1 MGLKDVAEQR
11 DKLFRKLEAL
21 KEKGIIL
28 APNMTV
34 LKSDPSSSGVHSDRA
49 DTTSPGSDLHHHQQ
63 QQQQQSK
70 LRQLSSQAAAAGAST
85 KRSSSM
91 NRMDQQLAPA
101 AANSV
106 ATGGSLKKDSFAGGF
121 TVSSFSWLT
130 YLTED
135 AWRVNQ

>member
-1 MGLKDVAEQR
+1 MAEQR

-49 DTTSPGSDLHHHQQ
+49 DTTTPGSDLHHHQQ

-121 TVSSFSWLT
+121 TETSFSWLT
-130 YLTED
+130 YLTEN

>member
-34 LKSDPSSSGVHSDRA
+34 LKSDPSSGSGTVHSDSRA
-49 DTTSPGSDLHHHQQ
+49 DTTSPGSDLHQHHQQ

-70 LRQLSSQAAAAGAST
+70 LRQLSSQAAGAAST

-106 ATGGSLKKDSFAGGF
+106 ATGGSLKKDSFAGG
-121 TVSSFSWLT
+121 
-130 YLTED
+130 
-135 AWRVNQ
+135 

>member
-121 TVSSFSWLT
+121 TETSFSWLT
-130 YLTED
+130 KTHGG
-135 AWRVNQ
+135 